1 MLCLFVCRLR
11 WVQVSHH
18 LFVFYLMDADVVAP
32 YYDIFEE
39 MQVEH
44 APVLHAHLSNM
55 GVKPCMYIFS
65 WLQTLFLQVLPF
77 DIASRVWDNFMLDG
91 AVYLFR
97 TALAIVDLLGPH
109 LLREEFEVCMPIL
122 QQKPRHRELWKK
134 AVSEAN
140 LFKAIDAVNVSVVSA
155 KKLVA
160 LVEDPFFYDK
170 EQQQQRQKER

>member
-11 WVQVSHH
+11 WLQVSHH

-122 QQKPRHRELWKK
+122 QKKPRHRELWKK